1 MPYVLAVEKLAGITV
16 PDRVNVIRVMLSE
29 LFRINSHLLYI
40 STFIQDVGAMTPVF
54 FAFTDRQKIYDLVE
68 AITGFRMHPAWFRI
82 GGVAHDLP
90 RGWDRL
96 LREFLDWMP
105 KRLASYEKAAL
116 QNTIL
121 KGRSQGVA
129 AYGAK
134 EALEW
139 GTTGAGCVLPGSTS
153 TCVRRVLILAMKTS
167 TLKSRLVVVFLTAT
181 PA

>member
-1 MPYVLAVEKLAGITV
+1 MP
-16 PDRVNVIRVMLSE
+16 
-29 LFRINSHLLYI
+29 
-40 STFIQDVGAMTPVF
+40 
-54 FAFTDRQKIYDLVE
+54 FTDRQKIYDLVE

-96 LREFLDWMP
+96 LREFLEWMP
-105 KRLASYEKAAL
+105 KRLDSYEKAAL
-116 QNTIL
+116 RNTIL

-139 GTTGAGCVLPGSTS
+139 GTTGAGLRATGSTS
-153 TCVRRVLILAMKTS
+153 TYVNGVHTLATKTL
-167 TLKSRLVVVFLTAT
+167 TLKCRWVAAFPTAI

>member
-121 KGRSQGVA
+121 KGRSRA
-129 AYGAK
+129 LPPMARKRRWSGAPL
-134 EALEW
+134 AR
-139 GTTGAGCVLPGSTS
+139 ACAPPGSTS

-167 TLKSRLVVVFLTAT
+167 TLKSRWVVVFLTAT

>member
-1 MPYVLAVEKLAGITV
+1 M
-16 PDRVNVIRVMLSE
+16 
-29 LFRINSHLLYI
+29 
-40 STFIQDVGAMTPVF
+40 
-54 FAFTDRQKIYDLVE
+54 
-68 AITGFRMHPAWFRI
+68 
-82 GGVAHDLP
+82 AHDLP

-121 KGRSQGVA
+121 KGRSRGVT

-139 GTTGAGCVLPGSTS
+139 GTTGAGLRATGIDFD
-153 TCVRRVLILAMKTS
+153 VRKGASLFWAMKTS
-167 TLKSRLVVVFLTAT
+167 TLKSRLVVVF
-181 PA
+181 